1 MESFTPFYSLTGGLI
16 IGLAATLSL
25 LANGRIAG
33 ISGMLG
39 NALMPRK
46 QDRLPRL
53 LFIAG
58 IILGPFLYV
67 QLSGKPLNIELQ
79 AGPIPTIVAGLLVG
93 FGTRLG
99 SGCTSGHGI
108 CGIAR
113 FSSRSLTATATFMV
127 VAIIT
132 VFVTRHVVGLS
143 L

>member
-1 MESFTPFYSLTGGLI
+1 MENFTPFYSLIGGLI

-25 LANGRIAG
+25 WANGRIAG

-39 NALMPRK
+39 NAFLPQK

-58 IILGPFLYV
+58 IILGPYLYM
-67 QLSGKPLNIELQ
+67 QLSGNTLDIELQ
-79 AGPIPTIVAGLLVG
+79 AGPILTVVAGLLVG

-108 CGIAR
+108 CGLAR
-113 FSSRSLTATATFMV
+113 FSGRSFAATATFMV
-127 VAIIT
+127 VAIVT
-132 VFVTRHVVGLS
+132 VFITRHIMALS
-143 L
+143 P